1 MQSQHLEIK
10 ISELEKK
17 LAVKNRELEI
27 EAALEKVRTKAM
39 GMRAPADMLDV
50 CKTISLQLK
59 SLGVKE
65 IRNVQT
71 AIFYEHLGTYMN
83 YEYYARHKKTIITE
97 TSYTNH
103 EIHKEF
109 AAKMLK
115 GRGEFFVTHIKGKK
129 VKEWIAYQKTTNVF
143 IDKYLETAS
152 SLNYYWF
159 SLGPVA
165 LGISTYH
172 PLTEEEI
179 NLFKRFLKVFELA
192 YRRYLD
198 IEKAEAQAREAQIES
213 ALEKIRSRS
222 LAMQKSDELKEV
234 ITVVIKKL
242 QALGMAMEGR
252 VAGIYTFEDD
262 SKDHVEWVASPQF
275 TSALSIRVPYF
286 DHPVIEEFFEFHK
299 KRGTLNKI
307 YSRELK
313 DSAFRVMYQLP
324 ELRDNPESEKEWVF
338 GAKDYSL
345 TVAFEDHSAVGIA
358 SFPAK
363 LFAENEVA
371 ILKRFAKVFEQSYIR
386 FLDLKKA
393 EKQSR
398 EVQIELALERVRAR
412 SMAMH
417 KSGELLDV
425 IAIVSE
431 QLENLGF
438 KFDIVS
444 FAANNQKYD
453 YSFWMTVKG
462 QSHPYRIHVPYINNP
477 MFENVKQ
484 AQLKGDSF
492 YTDILTHEENKQW
505 HQHLFEHNRLDFIT
519 DKLKKYVYNRGYA
532 RSIVLLSK
540 IMLIVGNYSSIPYSD
555 EENNIIKR
563 FANVFD
569 QVYTRFL
576 DLQKAEAQAREAQIE
591 VALERVRSRS
601 LAMHKSEELNDV
613 VMTLFDQMKNLEI
626 DIDGININLLNDDLT
641 GFDSWFTA
649 PGYTKAVCLFTPY
662 FDTPVMNDIFNA
674 VKNKQDLF
682 SKIYSKAE
690 KDAYFSYLYEHSDYK
705 NLPDE
710 RKKLIL
716 GAEGWCLS
724 VGIANNIGISIH
736 SYNSKTFSEKE
747 HDILKRFAKV
757 FNQSYR
763 RFLDLQKAEVQARE
777 AQIQLAL
784 ERVRARTMAMQ
795 KSNELAETA
804 HVLFQQFKEIDKEP
818 KMITIG
824 IMNEN
829 EGLIE
834 FWVTDWGGGGF
845 KVNRKFNASLNEP
858 ILLNK
863 IYSAWKQQQKSIV
876 IELTG
881 KNLQDWVNYRVS
893 LSGVPDEND
902 YSNSCGYVIAA
913 FFSKGILS
921 ISTYDSISDETTLIL
936 ERFAGV
942 FDGTYTRF
950 LDLKNAEAQARE
962 AKIEASLE
970 RVRSK
975 AMAMHSSKDLTET
988 MGVLFTELP
997 MLGISSLRCGVV
1009 LLSKSSRRGVFYA
1022 AATTSESDSFTM
1034 VGAGDM
1040 AEHPVFMKQY
1050 ESWLKNENYFTTLS
1064 NDSLRSYYDAL
1075 FARLSI
1081 PYTPREHREQTE
1093 HGYYFSFSEG
1103 MFYAWSEEP
1112 YAEEAINILNRFKA
1126 IIDLT
1131 FRRYLDLQKA
1141 EAQAREAQIEAALER
1156 VRGKAMA
1163 MHSSED
1169 FVATIVAFYH
1179 ELAQLSFTPRRCGV
1193 GIIDKETRIAELS
1206 TLNTTDK
1213 GESIELVG
1221 KITLEGHPVL
1231 ENVYKNWLIQNEYHP
1246 VLRGD
1251 EIKEYYKFIGP
1262 QIAIPDYSSDQV
1274 QYGYFFYFNEGGVY
1288 SWTEK
1293 KFSDDEL
1300 QIYRRFTT
1308 VLSLTY
1314 RRYLDLK
1321 EAEARAIESV
1331 RQAALD
1337 RIRAEIASMR
1347 TSDDLNRIT
1356 PIIWRELKILG
1367 VPFFRCGVYIIDETQ
1382 EKVQVYLT
1390 TPDGKSLG
1398 VLNLSFDS
1406 NEMTRN
1412 TVEHW
1417 REKQVY
1423 KVHWNKEDFINWTK
1437 SMIEIGQIQ
1446 NAETYQGTTEP
1457 PESLYLHFVPF
1468 AQGMLYV
1475 GDVSPLTDERLLLVK
1490 TLAGAFS
1497 IAYARYEDF
1506 RQLEEAKGAVESAFG
1521 ELDILS
1527 KELKIKN
1534 EKLEIENQRKAI
1546 ELEEARQ
1553 LQLSMLPKKLPQ
1565 LPNLQ
1570 IAAFMRTATEVGGD
1584 YYDFLVQD
1592 NQVLNIGF
1600 GDATGHGLQAGTMI
1614 TLIKG
1619 FFTSEA
1625 AKLEPQQFL
1634 EHCSGMIREIKL
1646 GRILM
1651 SFSLLRIMDSKL
1663 LISSAGMPPVFYY
1676 TKSEGE
1682 TEEILIPGIPLG
1694 AMKRSSYKLVEKELR
1709 SGDTLLLFTD
1719 GFPEQTNSNDEMF
1732 NYTRAKNHF
1741 NNVAENSPDEIIK
1754 SLVKRADEWM
1764 NGKLQTDDITF
1775 IALKVL

>member
-1 MQSQHLEIK
+1 MQSQQLEIK

-27 EAALEKVRTKAM
+27 EAGLEKVRTIAL
-39 GMRAPADMLDV
+39 GMKEPVDMLDV

-83 YEYYARHKKTIITE
+83 YEYYAKHNKTFITE

-103 EIHKEF
+103 EMHKEF
-109 AAKMLK
+109 AAKMLQGK
-115 GRGEFFVTHIKGKK
+115 GEFFVTHIKGKE
-129 VKEWIAYQKTTNVF
+129 VKDWIAYQKTTNVF

-152 SLNYYWF
+152 SVNYYWF

-172 PLTEEEI
+172 PLTEDEI

-198 IEKAEAQAREAQIES
+198 IENAKAQAREAKIETSLEKVRAAAMSMHKSEDLLNVSEILYEELHKLGFDEMRNAMINIHNDENKTFFNYDYSDEIGRSITLLNFNAHPVMEKQIKQSRIANDAFSEAVYEGKDLEEWKEFRRKYGEKNDPRIDKIKVLYYYFYSIGSGTIGISTFSKINEEKLELLKRFRNVFSLSYRRYSDIALAEAQAREA
-213 ALEKIRSRS
+213 
-222 LAMQKSDELKEV
+222 
-234 ITVVIKKL
+234 
-242 QALGMAMEGR
+242 
-252 VAGIYTFEDD
+252 
-262 SKDHVEWVASPQF
+262 
-275 TSALSIRVPYF
+275 
-286 DHPVIEEFFEFHK
+286 
-299 KRGTLNKI
+299 
-307 YSRELK
+307 
-313 DSAFRVMYQLP
+313 
-324 ELRDNPESEKEWVF
+324 
-338 GAKDYSL
+338 
-345 TVAFEDHSAVGIA
+345 
-358 SFPAK
+358 
-363 LFAENEVA
+363 
-371 ILKRFAKVFEQSYIR
+371 
-386 FLDLKKA
+386 
-393 EKQSR
+393 
-398 EVQIELALERVRAR
+398 QIELALERVRAR

-425 IAIVSE
+425 IATVSE

-484 AQLKGDSF
+484 AQLKGDTF
-492 YTDILTHEENKQW
+492 YTDILTREENKQW
-505 HQHLFEHNRLDFIT
+505 HRHLFEHNRLDFIT

-591 VALERVRSRS
+591 ASLEKVRSSAMAMHNSNDISSTTTVVFEELRRLNIQSKRCGVALLSKNSYTGHVYAATTSSDGKLQTLRRSIEMTQHQSQKHQYESWKKQENYVVEMSGEELKSYYQLPFFYSSPNYIPPVNYDRTEYGYYIPFSEGLFYAWTEEPYSESEINILNRFKKIVDLTFRRYFDLQKAEAQAREAQIELALERVRARTM
-601 LAMHKSEELNDV
+601 AMQKSEELNDV

-626 DIDGININLLNDDLT
+626 DIDGININILNDDST

-662 FDTPVMNDIFNA
+662 FNTPVMNDIFNA
-674 VKNKQDLF
+674 VKNKQDLL
-682 SKIYSKAE
+682 SKIYPKAE

-724 VGIANNIGISIH
+724 VGIANNTGISIH
-736 SYNSKTFSEKE
+736 SYTGKTFTEKE

-757 FNQSYR
+757 FDQTYT
-763 RFLDLQKAEVQARE
+763 RFLDLQKAEAQARE
-777 AQIQLAL
+777 SQIELAL
-784 ERVRARTMAMQ
+784 ERVRVSAVAMHN
-795 KSNELAETA
+795 SNDVGNATAVMFTELEKLGIETIRCGIDIMDESKIFEVWA
-804 HVLFQQFKEIDKEP
+804 STSTDEGKVIQIAGKLDSRIHPHLQRVQEAWERQDKYISSILEGQELEEYYKKLSAAPDYHV
-818 KMITIG
+818 
-824 IMNEN
+824 
-829 EGLIE
+829 
-834 FWVTDWGGGGF
+834 
-845 KVNRKFNASLNEP
+845 S
-858 ILLNK
+858 LNK
-863 IYSAWKQQQKSIV
+863 IQYNKQFNYVFFFKEGGLFAYRLKPFAEDEIR
-876 IELTG
+876 I
-881 KNLQDWVNYRVS
+881 LQ
-893 LSGVPDEND
+893 
-902 YSNSCGYVIAA
+902 
-913 FFSKGILS
+913 
-921 ISTYDSISDETTLIL
+921 
-936 ERFAGV
+936 RFASV
-942 FDGTYTRF
+942 FG
-950 LDLKNAEAQARE
+950 
-962 AKIEASLE
+962 
-970 RVRSK
+970 
-975 AMAMHSSKDLTET
+975 
-988 MGVLFTELP
+988 
-997 MLGISSLRCGVV
+997 
-1009 LLSKSSRRGVFYA
+1009 
-1022 AATTSESDSFTM
+1022 
-1034 VGAGDM
+1034 
-1040 AEHPVFMKQY
+1040 
-1050 ESWLKNENYFTTLS
+1050 
-1064 NDSLRSYYDAL
+1064 
-1075 FARLSI
+1075 
-1081 PYTPREHREQTE
+1081 
-1093 HGYYFSFSEG
+1093 
-1103 MFYAWSEEP
+1103 
-1112 YAEEAINILNRFKA
+1112 
-1126 IIDLT
+1126 LT

-1141 EAQAREAQIEAALER
+1141 EVQAREAQIEAALER

-1221 KITLEGHPVL
+1221 KITLEGHPIL

-1251 EIKEYYKFIGP
+1251 EIKEYYKFLGP
-1262 QIAIPDYSSDQV
+1262 QIAVPDYSGDQV

-1300 QIYRRFTT
+1300 QIYRRFTA
-1308 VLSLTY
+1308 VLNLTY

-1321 EAEARAIESV
+1321 EAEARAIESI

-1423 KVHWNKEDFINWTK
+1423 KVHWNKEDFINWAK

-1446 NAETYQGTTEP
+1446 NVQTYQGSAEP
-1457 PESLYLHFVPF
+1457 PESLYLNFVPF
-1468 AQGMLYV
+1468 TQGMLYV

-1534 EKLEIENQRKAI
+1534 ERLEIENQRRAI

-1592 NQVLNIGF
+1592 NQELNIGF

-1634 EHCSGMIREIKL
+1634 EHCSRMIREIKL

-1694 AMKRSSYKLVEKELR
+1694 AMKKSSYKLVEKELR

-1719 GFPEQTNSNDEMF
+1719 GFPEQTNSNNEML
-1732 NYTRAKNHF
+1732 NYARAKNHF

-1754 SLVKRADEWM
+1754 SLVKKADEWM
-1764 NGKLQTDDITF
+1764 SGKLQTDDITF
-1775 IALKVL
+1775 IAIKVL